1 MTASRILIIDD
12 EPDLVWALKHT
23 LMDEGYD
30 VMTAF
35 NGVDGLALAQHHQP
49 DLIVLDIVMPQMDGV
64 QVCLA
69 LRRQIDLAAVPIL
82 FLSRRNSIED
92 RIGGLDGG
100 ADDYLV
106 KPFDFGELKARIR
119 ALLRR
124 VSQNNLA
131 NEPEQSVLSYEDLHL
146 DVHTRIA
153 NIGSR
158 AVILTP
164 SEFDLLHYFLTH
176 QGEVCSSTRLLQEV
190 FGYPVD
196 LADRGL
202 VRWHIM
208 NLRHKIELDPNN
220 PQYIRTVP
228 RHGYI
233 LGGMVATN
241 SDADKLLIP

>member
-1 MTASRILIIDD
+1 
-12 EPDLVWALKHT
+12 
-23 LMDEGYD
+23 
-30 VMTAF
+30 
-35 NGVDGLALAQHHQP
+35 
-49 DLIVLDIVMPQMDGV
+49 
-64 QVCLA
+64 
-69 LRRQIDLAAVPIL
+69 
-82 FLSRRNSIED
+82 
-92 RIGGLDGG
+92 
-100 ADDYLV
+100 
-106 KPFDFGELKARIR
+106 
-119 ALLRR
+119 
-124 VSQNNLA
+124 
-131 NEPEQSVLSYEDLHL
+131 
-146 DVHTRIA
+146 TRIA

-190 FGYPVD
+190 FGYPAD

-233 LGGMVATN
+233 LGGLVEAN